1 MVNFSII
8 AEHFTFFKSQSL
20 GCRCYCKARKSYCKA
35 RKSYGYNITH
45 SRLLNSG
52 YFTTGKYNCSINK
65 VF

>member
-8 AEHFTFFKSQSL
+8 AEHFTFFKGQSL
-20 GCRCYCKARKSYCKA
+20 GCRCYCKA

-52 YFTTGKYNCSINK
+52 YLATGKYICSVNK